1 MLQHSVDSEE
11 NSKTTNYYGHIMF
24 LFQICHCYGFFCLFF
39 FAYYTERKYACT
51 CSL

>member
-24 LFQICHCYGFFCLFF
+24 LFQICHCYGFFFF
-39 FAYYTERKYACT
+39 FFCLLHRKEICLYVFF
-51 CSL
+51 